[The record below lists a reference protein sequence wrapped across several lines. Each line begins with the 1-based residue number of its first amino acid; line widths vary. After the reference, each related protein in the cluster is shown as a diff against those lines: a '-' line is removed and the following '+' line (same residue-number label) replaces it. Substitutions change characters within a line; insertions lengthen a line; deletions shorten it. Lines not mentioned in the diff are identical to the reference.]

1 VESAIK
7 QIALPLSLD
16 RQFSFENYISDRA
29 ELIRTSIKALVA
41 GNGETQIGL
50 WGASASGKTH
60 LLNAS
65 ADLARQSGVQ
75 LQIYDAVQL
84 LQCDASAFDG
94 FAHCDV
100 LAVDNLDAIAG
111 HSEWEACFYQVINR
125 CRDGDYRFLFAMT
138 HKPDELVTSLDDFRS
153 RLQWG
158 LMLQL
163 PDSSEIEIREIL
175 RKRAQLNGI
184 ELTDEVISYLLT
196 HYARNLAVQMDILRR
211 LDGASLSQQRKVT
224 IPLVKQALLERNCQL
239 NSVPE
244 APGSGHNK

>member
-1 VESAIK
+1 MESPIK

-29 ELIRTSIKALVA
+29 ELIQTSIKALVV
-41 GNGETQIGL
+41 GNGEVQIGL

-65 ADLARQSGVQ
+65 AELARRSGVQ
-75 LQIYDAVQL
+75 LQIYDAAQL
-84 LQCDASAFDG
+84 LQCDASAFEG
-94 FAHCDV
+94 FANCDV

-111 HSEWEACFYQVINR
+111 NPEWEACFYQVINR
-125 CRDGDYRFLFAMT
+125 CRDGEFRFLFAMSV
-138 HKPDELVTSLDDFRS
+138 KPDELATSLDDFQS

-163 PDSSEIEIREIL
+163 PDSSELEIREIL
-175 RKRAQLNGI
+175 RKRARLNGI
-184 ELTDEVISYLLT
+184 VLTDDVISYLMT
-196 HYARNLAVQMDILRR
+196 HYARNLSAQMEILRR

-224 IPLVKQALLERNCQL
+224 IPLVKQALLE
-239 NSVPE
+239 
-244 APGSGHNK
+244 HNL

>member
-1 VESAIK
+1 MESPIK

-29 ELIRTSIKALVA
+29 ELIQTSIKALVV
-41 GNGETQIGL
+41 GNGEVQIGL

-65 ADLARQSGVQ
+65 ADLARRSGVQ
-75 LQIYDAVQL
+75 LQIYDALQL
-84 LQCDASAFDG
+84 LQCDASAFEG
-94 FAHCDV
+94 FANCDV

-111 HSEWEACFYQVINR
+111 NPEWEACFYQVINR
-125 CRDGDYRFLFAMT
+125 CRDGEFRFLFAMSV
-138 HKPDELVTSLDDFRS
+138 KPDELATSLDDFQS

-163 PDSSEIEIREIL
+163 PDSSDLEIREIL
-175 RKRAQLNGI
+175 RKRARLNGI
-184 ELTDEVISYLLT
+184 VLTDDVISYLMT
-196 HYARNLAVQMDILRR
+196 HYDRNLSAQMEILRR

-224 IPLVKQALLERNCQL
+224 IPLVKQALLE
-239 NSVPE
+239 
-244 APGSGHNK
+244 HNL